1 MSYTRRDMLTAGLAL
16 SAGSLLANT
25 PLAASATSAAKET
38 NADTAARKPVQP
50 TWNSLRTVNSPP
62 QWLRD
67 GKFGIYTH
75 WGVYS
80 VPAYGSNGTWYA
92 HNIYTNPDSDD
103 AKHHLATYGP

>member
-1 MSYTRRDMLTAGLAL
+1 MSYTRRDILTTGLAA
-16 SAGSLLANT
+16 SAGSLLANLPVT
-25 PLAASATSAAKET
+25 ASATSAAKKT
-38 NADTAARKPVQP
+38 NADAAARKPVQP

-80 VPAYGSNGTWYA
+80 VPAYGCNGTCEA
-92 HNIYTNPDSDD
+92 HNMYTYADSHERND
-103 AKHHLATYGP
+103 ALATH